1 MSDDLLHA
9 VQDYVE
15 ANIGSFHEKRLA
27 TVKNKKLDDVLKRKN
42 PYLFRTKNQTVIQL
56 VYGIMD
62 AFLSS
67 QEETLFGEFLE
78 GVASFVASSVYGAR
92 KPSPDE
98 VRGIDLVMQ
107 KDSKTYIIEIKSG
120 PNWGNSSQVQ
130 RMLAHFQ
137 EAAAILQ
144 PHYPDQEIV
153 AVNGCMY
160 GKDRSP
166 RKRGKLK
173 AAGRADEIVPYWK
186 LCGQDFWY
194 FISGSK
200 DLYTDII
207 QPLGYRSKERNGE
220 FLEAYDNFINNLVF
234 EFLSKYRNDDGSVAW
249 EKLTRFVSESDAED
263 ILQAV
268 AQNEP

>member
-1 MSDDLLHA
+1 MSDDLLQA
-9 VQDYVE
+9 VQEYVE

-27 TVKNKKLDDVLKRKN
+27 TVKNRKLDDVLKRKN
-42 PYLFRTKNQTVIQL
+42 PYLFRAKNQTVIQL

-67 QEETLFGEFLE
+67 QEETLFGDFLE
-78 GVASFVASSVYGAR
+78 GVATFVASTVFDAR
-92 KPSPDE
+92 KPSVDE
-98 VRGIDLVMQ
+98 LRGIDLVLQ
-107 KDSKTYIIEIKSG
+107 KQAKTYIIEVKSG

-130 RMLAHFQ
+130 RMLAHFK
-137 EAAAILQ
+137 EAAETLQ
-144 PHYPDQEIV
+144 PQFPDQEIV

-166 RKRGKLK
+166 HKTGKLK
-173 AAGRADEIVPYWK
+173 AAGKPDEIIRYWK

-194 FISGSK
+194 FISDSK

-207 QPLGYRSKERNGE
+207 QPLGYRSKQRNGE

-234 EFLSKYRNDDGSVAW
+234 EFLSKYRNRDGSVAW
-249 EKLTRFVSESDAED
+249 EKLTQFVSKSNAPENIAKLETG
-263 ILQAV
+263 
-268 AQNEP
+268 

>member
-1 MSDDLLHA
+1 MSDNLLQA

-15 ANIGSFHEKRLA
+15 ANIGAFHEKRLA
-27 TVKNKKLDDVLKRKN
+27 TVKNRKLDDVLTRKN
-42 PYLFRTKNQTVIQL
+42 PYLFRAKNQTVIQL

-67 QEETLFGEFLE
+67 QEETLFGDFLE
-78 GVASFVASSVYGAR
+78 GVATFVASTVFDAR
-92 KPSPDE
+92 KPSVDE
-98 VRGIDLVMQ
+98 LRGIDLVLRKQ
-107 KDSKTYIIEIKSG
+107 GKTFIVEVKSG

-130 RMLAHFQ
+130 RMLTHFK
-137 EAAAILQ
+137 EAFKILQ
-144 PHYPDQEIV
+144 PRFPDQEII

-166 RKRGKLK
+166 HKTGRLK
-173 AAGRADEIVPYWK
+173 SAGNPDEIVPYWK

-194 FISGSK
+194 FISDNK

-207 QPLGYRSKERNGE
+207 QPLGYRSKQRNGE

-234 EFLSKYRNDDGSVAW
+234 EFLSKYRKPDGSVAW
-249 EKLTRFVSESDAED
+249 EQLTRFVSQSDAPER
-263 ILQAV
+263 V
-268 AQNEP
+268 ANLETG

>member
-1 MSDDLLHA
+1 MSDELLLA

-15 ANIGSFHEKRLA
+15 NNIGLFHEKRLA

-42 PYLFRTKNQTVIQL
+42 PYLFRAKNQTVIQL

-67 QEETLFGEFLE
+67 QEETLFGDFLE
-78 GVASFVASSVYGAR
+78 GVAVFVACREFDAY

-98 VRGIDLVMQ
+98 FRGVDLVLH
-107 KDSKTYIIEIKSG
+107 KETNSYIVEIKSG
-120 PNWGNSSQVQ
+120 PNWGNYSQVQ
-130 RMLAHFQ
+130 RMLLHFKQ
-137 EAAAILQ
+137 AVEILGTQ
-144 PHYPDQEIV
+144 YPNQEIV

-166 RKRGKLK
+166 LKTGKLK
-173 AAGRADEIVPYWK
+173 ITGEPDEIVRYWK

-194 FISGSK
+194 LISDNK

-207 QPLGYRSKERNGE
+207 KPLGYRSKQRNGE
-220 FLEAYDNFINNLVF
+220 FLEAYDNFINNLVY
-234 EFLSKYRNDDGSVAW
+234 EFLSKYRNQDGSVAW
-249 EKLTRFVSESDAED
+249 ERLTKFVSQSDSPEIVKKLEAE
-263 ILQAV
+263 
-268 AQNEP
+268 

>member
-1 MSDDLLHA
+1 MSDDLLQA

-15 ANIGSFHEKRLA
+15 NNIGSFHEKRLA

-42 PYLFRTKNQTVIQL
+42 PYLFRAKNQTVIQL

-67 QEETLFGEFLE
+67 QEETLFGDFLE
-78 GVASFVASSVYGAR
+78 GVATFVACQVFDAH

-98 VRGIDLVMQ
+98 LRGVDLVLH
-107 KDSKTYIIEIKSG
+107 KETSSYIVEIKSG

-130 RMLAHFQ
+130 RMLSHFK
-137 EAAAILQ
+137 EAAKILGAQ
-144 PHYPDQEIV
+144 YPNQEIV

-166 RKRGKLK
+166 LKTGKLK
-173 AAGRADEIVPYWK
+173 ATGRPDEIVQYWK

-194 FISGSK
+194 FISDNR

-207 QPLGYRSKERNGE
+207 QPLGYRSKQRNGE
-220 FLEAYDNFINNLVF
+220 FLEAYDNFINNLVY
-234 EFLSKYRNDDGSVAW
+234 EFLSKYRNQDGSVAW
-249 EKLTRFVSESDAED
+249 ERLTKFVSQSDTPE
-263 ILQAV
+263 IVKKLEV
-268 AQNEP
+268 E